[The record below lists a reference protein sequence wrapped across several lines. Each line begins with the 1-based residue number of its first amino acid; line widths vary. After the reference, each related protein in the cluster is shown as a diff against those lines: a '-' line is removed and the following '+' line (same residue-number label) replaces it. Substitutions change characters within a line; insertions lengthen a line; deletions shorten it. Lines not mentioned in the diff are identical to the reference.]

1 MGYTEYQIFE
11 HHQIISERVQAGLR
25 SSHILKQSSIV
36 IFEAYLLRMTG
47 IINALKRDDH
57 MLNHSKGKKN
67 VILVAKVTSESKW
80 NGFMVDIILF
90 IWQNHHI
97 TGYLIT
103 HQKYQKITYL
113 ESSG

>member
-1 MGYTEYQIFE
+1 
-11 HHQIISERVQAGLR
+11 
-25 SSHILKQSSIV
+25 
-36 IFEAYLLRMTG
+36 MTG